1 MPTWPESITEARFR
15 KRLYFAAAK
24 MTHIHP
30 LSVARRLYRGS
41 RARRNAQEE
50 SRFRSRLRVEERASE
65 LVLSPHWDD
74 AVLDCWSLLA
84 SSRELTVVNV
94 FAGIPGPNRL
104 TIWDATTG

>member
-1 MPTWPESITEARFR
+1 
-15 KRLYFAAAK
+15 

-50 SRFRSRLRVEERASE
+50 SRFRSRLRVEEQAPE

-94 FAGIPGPNRL
+94 FAGIPGPNPMWGRPRL
-104 TIWDATTG
+104 